1 MLRLATKHLCAVALA
16 PCLLTHCARV
26 APTEC
31 PEPVPATAPPR
42 GTAHHGDVSTSD
54 EASTRELAASARPS
68 HPGCFVLQAL
78 DGGEPL
84 VLGDQSCDEATIPA
98 STFKVP
104 HALIALDT
112 GVVSDPEAMAKWDGH
127 EYWLD
132 TWERDHN
139 LRSAIY
145 HSVVWF
151 FQRTARTIGPDRMT
165 EYLRAFD
172 YGNASVEPIDAF
184 WLEGGSLR
192 VTPLQTLRFWA
203 DLYRARLP
211 KGAQHLPR
219 LRAMLVRSPSS
230 FADRM
235 EEGTTVPEVSPSMIF
250 SAKTG
255 AGGHERGTVYWL
267 AGHVECPG
275 REHVFVSRVIA
286 DGRPSLVS
294 PAVTHGLAALDR
306 LGVLRCSD

>member
-1 MLRLATKHLCAVALA
+1 MPRLAPRPLYAAA
-16 PCLLTHCARV
+16 PGLWLLTGCVRPGPAD
-26 APTEC
+26 C
-31 PEPVPATAPPR
+31 PEPAPAVAPSEGVAEGDDRPATEEVPPDR
-42 GTAHHGDVSTSD
+42 
-54 EASTRELAASARPS
+54 EATVELT
-68 HPGCFVLQAL
+68 HPGCFMLQTL

-84 VLGDQSCDEATIPA
+84 VAGDQPCDEATIPA

-112 GVVSDPEAMAKWDGH
+112 GVVSDPEAMVKWDGR

-132 TWERDHN
+132 SWERDHN
-139 LRSAIY
+139 LRTAIY

-151 FQRTARTIGPDRMT
+151 FQGTARAIGPERMT
-165 EYLRAFD
+165 EYLQAFD
-172 YGNASVEPIDAF
+172 YGNASVEPIDQF
-184 WLEGGSLR
+184 WLEKGSLR
-192 VTPLQTLRFWA
+192 VTPAQTLRFWA

-211 KGAQHLPR
+211 KGAEHLPL
-219 LRAMLVRSPSS
+219 LRALLVRPPSS
-230 FADRM
+230 FAGRM
-235 EEGTTVPEVSPSMIF
+235 EDGTSVPQVSAQMIF

-255 AGGHERGTVYWL
+255 TGGHEKGAVFWM

-286 DGRPSLVS
+286 PGRPRSKS

-306 LGVLRCSD
+306 LGVLRCER

>member
-1 MLRLATKHLCAVALA
+1 MA
-16 PCLLTHCARV
+16 PGLWLLTSCVRPVPAD
-26 APTEC
+26 C
-31 PEPVPATAPPR
+31 PEPESAMVPSEDAAEGGDAPAAEGAPLDR
-42 GTAHHGDVSTSD
+42 NA
-54 EASTRELAASARPS
+54 AIELT
-68 HPGCFVLQAL
+68 HPGCFMLLPL

-84 VLGDQSCDEATIPA
+84 VAGEQSCDEATIPA

-112 GVVSDPEAMAKWDGH
+112 GVVGDPEAMVKWDGR

-132 TWERDHN
+132 SWERDHN

-151 FQRTARTIGPDRMT
+151 FQGTARAIGPERMA

-172 YGNASVEPIDAF
+172 YGNASVDPIDQF

-192 VTPLQTLRFWA
+192 VTPAQTLRFWA

-211 KGAQHLPR
+211 RGAAHLPQ
-219 LRAMLVRSPSS
+219 LRAMLVRPPSS
-230 FADRM
+230 FAGRM
-235 EEGTTVPEVSPSMIF
+235 EEGTAVPEVSPQMIF

-255 AGGHERGTVYWL
+255 TGGHEKGSVFWL

-286 DGRPSLVS
+286 QGRPRSIS
-294 PAVTHGLAALDR
+294 PAVTHGLAALGR
-306 LGVLRCSD
+306 LGVLRCES